1 MQTQN
6 NEIWTLEQG
15 FIAGYT
21 EDAELIT
28 RIERYKVPKG
38 WRLMATYSNG
48 ARQYKIPAE
57 QRRVAERYFAP
68 KAE

>member
-1 MQTQN
+1 M
-6 NEIWTLEQG
+6 NEVWALEKG

-21 EDAELIT
+21 EDAELVK
-28 RIERYKVPKG
+28 RINRYKLPKG

-57 QRRVAERYFAP
+57 QKRVAERLFAA
-68 KAE
+68 KIK

>member
-21 EDAELIT
+21 EDAKLT
-28 RIERYKVPKG
+28 KRIERYKVPKG
-38 WRLMATYSNG
+38 WRLMAAYSNG

-57 QRRVAERYFAP
+57 QRRVAERYFAA
-68 KAE
+68 KAK

>member
-1 MQTQN
+1 MTMN
-6 NEIWTLEQG
+6 NEVWRLEQG

-21 EDAELIT
+21 EDKELIR

-38 WRLMATYSNG
+38 WRLMATYSTG

-57 QRRVAERYFAP
+57 QRRVAERLFAVSL
-68 KAE
+68 E